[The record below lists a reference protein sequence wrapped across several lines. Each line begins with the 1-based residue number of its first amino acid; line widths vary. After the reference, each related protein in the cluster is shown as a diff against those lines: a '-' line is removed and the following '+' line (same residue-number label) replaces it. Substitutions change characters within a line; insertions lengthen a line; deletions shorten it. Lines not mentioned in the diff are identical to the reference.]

1 MFAILPFVNSLSLLC
16 LFIIYLFIYL
26 GVLNNS
32 DATSLGAANL
42 ASNFKINIDLNPEI
56 ISPQPEMLLI
66 YNQKY
71 INWLRKNI

>member
-1 MFAILPFVNSLSLLC
+1 
-16 LFIIYLFIYL
+16 
-26 GVLNNS
+26 
-32 DATSLGAANL
+32 L